1 MAPAC
6 EPIKSSIELA
16 TWCSRQLLVLLH
28 RLLWSLLVS
37 GAGSPFVPSL
47 FFLLLSALFL
57 SMWVCIVL
65 LGRFPPACEVHQG
78 YSQTVKKWPPF
89 PITFLWLPWKLH
101 NFKGA
106 WIQGKCSEVCLFV
119 FCLFLGGSNCT
130 SGFVSSHLFPLYRT
144 PAIHQL
150 ITPPLATYKDW
161 CTLCHLSSSTI
172 PFWFMLCL

>member
-37 GAGSPFVPSL
+37 GAGSPLVPSL

-101 NFKGA
+101 IFKGA
-106 WIQGKCSEVCLFV
+106 WVQGKCSEVCLF
-119 FCLFLGGSNCT
+119 FCFLSFFRGEQLYLWLCVLSLVPTGSHTCNPST
-130 SGFVSSHLFPLYRT
+130 NH
-144 PAIHQL
+144 
-150 ITPPLATYKDW
+150 PPS
-161 CTLCHLSSSTI
+161 CNI
-172 PFWFMLCL
+172 